1 MVQKLLQLIVFRKSK
16 RVSNLFFKSKDG
28 EFRIEGLRDGM
39 RLVAGLEQLRLA
51 IIAGGGKENW
61 FELSDIHGN
70 EWLLEI
76 RCVNRIVAMQ
86 LWYKTKHDGVFTD
99 FSWDGS
105 EGEFD
110 RAVRRL
116 GSFEKIQ

>member
-1 MVQKLLQLIVFRKSK
+1 MIQKILQLMVFRKSK
-16 RVSNLFFKSKDG
+16 RVSNVVFKSEEG
-28 EFRIEGLRDGM
+28 EFRIDGLLDGM

-51 IIAGGGKENW
+51 VIAGGGKESW
-61 FELSDIHGN
+61 FELFDVQGN

-76 RCVNRIVAMQ
+76 RCVNRIVALQ
-86 LWYKTKHDGVFTD
+86 LWFKGKDDGVFTD